1 VSPLTEL
8 TNEINSRIALGFQLG
23 AKEIAADSLSPYVV
37 RGPFGLDLVRKGLVM
52 GASAPEGTRV
62 VLHRRSVQ
70 TTLEGAEQTARALL
84 ARLEGRT
91 PQAVLGFECAARTA
105 PLLGAQVSRQEQE
118 VVQNILGREAAWLGM
133 LVWGELAPYGGCTTY
148 FNYTY
153 PIAVLTDWFR
163 VSLPMP
169 TPEEIIWHQTTEL
182 LQRDS
187 RLAALRQQQTRILSW
202 YDVSQ
207 ELAQAIR
214 EDSTVEAVLESWA
227 DAMVSRMGFHV
238 ALVLHIDG
246 TQMRRVCR
254 RPSLEA
260 ESAEPVDERCAE
272 LLKRSPSGRVENGST
287 EVPVLARLGRIERFF
302 YGQITAGRSYS
313 YLLAVGYD
321 ARGVRLRATL
331 HTQDMEPFYRA
342 ALQVES
348 LAKNVLLVQSLA
360 HQEELTRL
368 SAELS
373 AQKEALQQLG
383 LIVSQGALI
392 RRLSAPVLQ
401 V

>member
-1 VSPLTEL
+1 
-8 TNEINSRIALGFQLG
+8 
-23 AKEIAADSLSPYVV
+23 
-37 RGPFGLDLVRKGLVM
+37 
-52 GASAPEGTRV
+52 
-62 VLHRRSVQ
+62 
-70 TTLEGAEQTARALL
+70 
-84 ARLEGRT
+84 
-91 PQAVLGFECAARTA
+91 
-105 PLLGAQVSRQEQE
+105 
-118 VVQNILGREAAWLGM
+118 
-133 LVWGELAPYGGCTTY
+133 
-148 FNYTY
+148 
-153 PIAVLTDWFR
+153 
-163 VSLPMP
+163 MP

-187 RLAALRQQQTRILSW
+187 ELAALRQQQTRILSW

-238 ALVLHIDG
+238 ALVLRIEG
-246 TQMRRVCR
+246 TLLRRVCR
-254 RPSLEA
+254 RPSLDA
-260 ESAEPVDERCAE
+260 ESAEPVDESCAA

-302 YGQITAGRSYS
+302 YGQIAAGRSHS

-321 ARGVRLRATL
+321 ARGVRLRAAL
-331 HTQDMEPFYRA
+331 HNQDLEPFYRA

-360 HQEELTRL
+360 HQEELKRL

-373 AQKEALQQLG
+373 EQKEALQQQLG
-383 LIVSQGALI
+383 LILSQGALI

-401 V
+401 VWDGVLVLPIIGELSADRGEQVTMELLERISTTRSRCVLIDVTGLETMDSSAASWLLRMCRASALLGVTLILTGLRTSAAQTLVNLGVDLKGLQVYRNLHAGLLAALQTVEPTRKRHLG